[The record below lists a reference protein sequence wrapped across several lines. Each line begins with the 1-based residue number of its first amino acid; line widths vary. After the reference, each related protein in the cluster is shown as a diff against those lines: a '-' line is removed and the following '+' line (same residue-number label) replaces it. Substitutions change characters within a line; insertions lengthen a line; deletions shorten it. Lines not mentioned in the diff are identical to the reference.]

1 MRESARLAAPGRAW
15 GLVVSGNGSG
25 TGLGRRGET
34 DGDGC
39 ACVHYAVD
47 VDAPTMHVRNLFD
60 DGQPQPDAGNAL
72 YRGKYAIE
80 AVRHAGQIVI
90 GNAHAAI
97 LYGEK

>member
-1 MRESARLAAPGRAW
+1 
-15 GLVVSGNGSG
+15 
-25 TGLGRRGET
+25 
-34 DGDGC
+34 
-39 ACVHYAVD
+39 
-47 VDAPTMHVRNLFD
+47 MHVRNLFD